1 MVMPVYNAE
10 DYVWLAVTSILDQSF
25 ADFDLIVVD
34 DGSTD
39 STAAIVKHFDDAR
52 VHYAQTIGRTGAGGA
67 RNVGLGLARGTYV
80 AFLDA
85 DDLAYE
91 HRLATQ
97 LAYMDS
103 HPKTALLGAGYD
115 VIDSGGTILATLT
128 KPSGAASVRLKMLF
142 DNTIATSLAFARR
155 NVLLEVG
162 PFDESSAVQDYDLW
176 ARIASRHPIARLPE
190 VLGAYRD
197 HAASTYGAAGAETTD
212 LVRARI
218 VRRVLAL
225 SLGVEI
231 SLGTAMIL
239 GDASR
244 STDYALDDAVAAL
257 ALLEL
262 LPLGAPWTWADSREE
277 RRASTCVWVE
287 KLVTVVTREPRL
299 HREAVRAALRVFV
312 KGPARDVWDV
322 GIVRSAIRVAL
333 APGGRQRLRR
343 ARRVFAGNA
352 P

>member
-1 MVMPVYNAE
+1 
-10 DYVWLAVTSILDQSF
+10 
-25 ADFDLIVVD
+25 
-34 DGSTD
+34 
-39 STAAIVKHFDDAR
+39 
-52 VHYAQTIGRTGAGGA
+52 
-67 RNVGLGLARGTYV
+67 
-80 AFLDA
+80 
-85 DDLAYE
+85 
-91 HRLATQ
+91 
-97 LAYMDS
+97 
-103 HPKTALLGAGYD
+103 
-115 VIDSGGTILATLT
+115 
-128 KPSGAASVRLKMLF
+128 
-142 DNTIATSLAFARR
+142 
-155 NVLLEVG
+155 
-162 PFDESSAVQDYDLW
+162 
-176 ARIASRHPIARLPE
+176 
-190 VLGAYRD
+190 
-197 HAASTYGAAGAETTD
+197 
-212 LVRARI
+212 
-218 VRRVLAL
+218 
-225 SLGVEI
+225 
-231 SLGTAMIL
+231 MIL